1 MKIRFGLV
9 TLLATVL
16 ISLTA
21 QIATGQDETPF
32 PGIPV
37 KTTVTVEPRHGKET
51 PTVRTEDVAV
61 NQGKERGKVTSW
73 QPILTSESGV
83 QLFVLIDDSLSS
95 TDVGTK
101 LSEIRTFITSQPSN
115 VSTGVAYLRNGG
127 AVIAQNLTTNHE
139 LAAKSLRLPIGELG
153 ASASP
158 YFGLQDLVK
167 RWPQSGAARE
177 VVLISNGIDPYWDSA
192 DLNDPYVQE
201 AIHDAQR
208 GGVVVNAIYARGAG
222 HFGHTFWR
230 ITWGQNFLS
239 ELADGTG
246 GEAYYLGTE
255 SVVTF
260 SPYFNELNER
270 MKNQYLLT
278 FQAQPGKK
286 PGFQR
291 IKVTTEVPNAELVAP
306 SEVYV
311 PGA

>member
-1 MKIRFGLV
+1 MKIHLG
-9 TLLATVL
+9 LLAL
-16 ISLTA
+16 LAAGLSSTA
-21 QIATGQDETPF
+21 PQILSAQEEAPF

-37 KTTVTVEPRHGKET
+37 KATVTVEPRHGKES
-51 PTVRTEDVAV
+51 PRVRAEDVAV
-61 NQGKERGKVTSW
+61 TQQGKDRYKVTSW
-73 QPILTSESGV
+73 QPILSAESGV

-95 TDVGTK
+95 TDVGSK
-101 LSEIRTFITSQPSN
+101 LGEIRNFINSQPAN
-115 VSTGVAYLRNGG
+115 VSTGVAYVRNGG
-127 AVIAQNLTTNHE
+127 AVIAQSLTTNHE
-139 LAAKSLRLPIGELG
+139 QAAKSLRLPTGDGI
-153 ASASP
+153 SASP
-158 YFGLQDLVK
+158 YFGLQDLLK
-167 RWPQSGAARE
+167 HWPQSNGARQ
-177 VVLISNGIDPYWDSA
+177 VVLISDGIDPYWDGP

-208 GGVVVNAIYARGAG
+208 DGVVVNAIYARGVG
-222 HFGHTFWR
+222 HFGHTLWR

-239 ELADGTG
+239 ELADRTG
-246 GEAYYLGTE
+246 GEAYYLGAE

-260 SPYFNELNER
+260 SPYFKELNER
-270 MKNQYLLT
+270 MQNAYSLT